1 MSPHHWYFIK
11 SICKSNQQ
19 FCYFVLSLSYVWLF
33 ETTWTAVHQAS
44 LSFTISQSLLKLI
57 VHWVG
62 DAIQPSHPQSPPFS
76 SCPQSFPA
84 SESFPISSP
93 LFPKFR
99 VFSNEL
105 ALHISWPKC
114 WSFSISPSSEYSELL
129 SFRIDWF
136 DLIAV
141 QGTLKS
147 LLQHHSWKAS
157 ILWCSVFF
165 MAQLSHP
172 YMTTGKSIALTIW
185 TFIGKV
191 MSLLLI
197 HCLVLS

>member
-1 MSPHHWYFIK
+1 MTHLMVVQLLSHVKLFVTPWIAACHTSLPFI
-11 SICKSNQQ
+11 I
-19 FCYFVLSLSYVWLF
+19 SLS
-33 ETTWTAVHQAS
+33 
-44 LSFTISQSLLKLI
+44 ILKLMSI
-57 VHWVG
+57 ESVM
-62 DAIQPSHPQSPPFS
+62 PSKYLIL
-76 SCPQSFPA
+76 SCLHLLLPSVFPSIRVFA
-84 SESFPISSP
+84 SEFI
-93 LFPKFR
+93 
-99 VFSNEL
+99 
-105 ALHISWPKC
+105 LHISWPKC